1 MLLLKMS
8 DVSTKY
14 KLMLKKCLFKMYRIL
29 ESPRKLLKDLK
40 LSQMLGKAHLLSK
53 RFLVIA
59 FVNV

>member
-1 MLLLKMS
+1 
-8 DVSTKY
+8 
-14 KLMLKKCLFKMYRIL
+14 MYTIL